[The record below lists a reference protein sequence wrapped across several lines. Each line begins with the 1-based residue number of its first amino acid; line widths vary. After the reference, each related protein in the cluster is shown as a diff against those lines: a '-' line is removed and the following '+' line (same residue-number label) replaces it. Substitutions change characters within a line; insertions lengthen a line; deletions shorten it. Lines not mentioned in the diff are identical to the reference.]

1 MKVKV
6 SYRWHLRQL
15 MATRGMFA
23 TSDLVPLL
31 ASRGVRLSREQVYR
45 LVAQVPERLS
55 LTTLAALCDIFE
67 VSPGEL
73 IEPVRDA
80 PVKAAEQDR
89 GRGVGVAERVA
100 ATACQ
105 GGCRRSADGCCASL
119 SARPSAAHGGGR
131 FGSVSGVPAR
141 QHRRGRGRRVPGAV
155 CGCRLC
161 GARRDHHQPG
171 GFPRSRRRVGG
182 WPRRAASRGAAG
194 GGPPGRR
201 AAGPGLCSA
210 GAGLRYLRAQRSGA
224 DPLGDGRAVRA
235 LPLP

>member
-80 PVKAAEQDR
+80 PVKAAHK
-89 GRGVGVAERVA
+89 
-100 ATACQ
+100 TAVEAS
-105 GGCRRSADGCCASL
+105 GSL
-119 SARPSAAHGGGR
+119 SELR
-131 FGSVSGVPAR
+131 
-141 QHRRGRGRRVPGAV
+141 
-155 CGCRLC
+155 
-161 GARRDHHQPG
+161 
-171 GFPRSRRRVGG
+171 
-182 WPRRAASRGAAG
+182 PRRARV
-194 GGPPGRR
+194 
-201 AAGPGLCSA
+201 
-210 GAGLRYLRAQRSGA
+210 
-224 DPLGDGRAVRA
+224 AVAKR
-235 LPLP
+235 